1 MFDLKKWTE
10 DRIEIENEIRDL
22 KSRQRESRQ
31 PRWRGYLD
39 GPALIE
45 AKRRATA
52 LYTYR
57 AHRRGRLHSFE
68 ADPEAT
74 KKLIEAMR
82 VTYET
87 QPLTPQAAGA

>member
-10 DRIEIENEIRDL
+10 DRIETENEIRAL
-22 KSRQRESRQ
+22 KERQRESNQ

-39 GPALIE
+39 GPALLK
-45 AKRRATA
+45 AKRRAHA

-57 AHRRGRLHSFE
+57 AHRRGRIHAIA

-74 KKLIEAMR
+74 KKLIEEMR

-87 QPLTPQAAGA
+87 QTLTPQAAAQ